1 LGPVT
6 IEQLVWTD
14 HALLRLAERQLARF
28 EVEDAI
34 REQHQARVPNEGGA
48 DWLISATTPD
58 GRSFEAI
65 YDHPVRGDETVAT
78 IVSVWRSRNSQ

>member
-1 LGPVT
+1 VT

-14 HALLRLAERQLARF
+14 HALLRLAERRLARF
-28 EVEDAI
+28 EVEAAI
-34 REQHQARVPNEGGA
+34 RDQHQARVANDGRA

-65 YDHPVRGDETVAT
+65 YDHPVRGDDGVAAV
-78 IVSVWRSRNSQ
+78 VSVWRVE